1 MNMKTAQLPEF
12 TRRVF
17 LNRTLQTLGGVA
29 LAPLAT
35 GIAQAATAGSGATAA
50 SGDAVDIPALQFLN
64 GEEYVVLDAVGDT
77 LIPHGGPFDL
87 GARDVGLASRI
98 DRYLPK
104 MDPTIAQGFRGALA
118 FLEQKAPE
126 LAGKTAP
133 FSRLSEDDRTAVCNA
148 MLQAGGLPAGILLA
162 MKYVAMSHFYTMEET
177 WKFTGYDGPMLLEDA
192 R

>member
-1 MNMKTAQLPEF
+1 VRLRDSLLRQKADVSLVAI
-12 TRRVF
+12 RR
-17 LNRTLQTLGGVA
+17 
-29 LAPLAT
+29 AT
-35 GIAQAATAGSGATAA
+35 GE
-50 SGDAVDIPALQFLN
+50 ALYN
-64 GEEYVVLDAVGDT
+64 PSPESVLAVGDT

-177 WKFTGYDGPMLLEDA
+177 WEFTGYDGPMLLEEK